1 MQVPE
6 HLVADDHAY
15 LQTVIT
21 LDHSG
26 ARSRSEATTDRS
38 KPWNFNLK
46 VSAILLMVPYRL
58 FTVEVHSG
66 LGLTLMKSVM
76 TVNLDKRF

>member
-1 MQVPE
+1 MSPNRD
-6 HLVADDHAY
+6 LK
-15 LQTVIT
+15 LP
-21 LDHSG
+21 L
-26 ARSRSEATTDRS
+26 DRS

-46 VSAILLMVPYRL
+46 VSAILVMVPHIL

-66 LGLTLMKSVM
+66 LDSTLMKTDV

>member
-1 MQVPE
+1 MSPDRD
-6 HLVADDHAY
+6 LK
-15 LQTVIT
+15 
-21 LDHSG
+21 
-26 ARSRSEATTDRS
+26 RSLDRS

-46 VSAILLMVPYRL
+46 ACAILVMVPDRL

-66 LGLTLMKSVM
+66 LGLALMKSVM